1 MLGKKQE
8 AMDRIKALIDLIL
21 DQSSS
26 LREDVDAQLPAVSLG
41 SNAVARAAEEINRTM
56 DAALIVARHVDSLNE
71 LVDELQKEI
80 HLLRNSL

>member
-1 MLGKKQE
+1 MKKQE
-8 AMDRIKALIDLIL
+8 MMDKIKALIDRIL

-56 DAALIVARHVDSLNE
+56 DTALIVARHVDSLNE
-71 LVDELQKEI
+71 LVDQLQREI

>member
-1 MLGKKQE
+1 
-8 AMDRIKALIDLIL
+8 MDRIKSLIERIL

-56 DAALIVARHVDSLNE
+56 DTALIVARHVDSLNE
-71 LVDELQKEI
+71 LVDQLQKEI

>member
-1 MLGKKQE
+1 
-8 AMDRIKALIDLIL
+8 MDKIKALIERIL

-26 LREDVDAQLPAVSLG
+26 LREDVDAQLPAVSSG

-56 DAALIVARHVDSLNE
+56 DTALIVARHVDSLNE

>member
-1 MLGKKQE
+1 
-8 AMDRIKALIDLIL
+8 MDRIKALIERIL

-26 LREDVDAQLPAVSLG
+26 LREGVDAQLPAVSLG

-56 DAALIVARHVDSLNE
+56 DTALIVARHVDSLND
-71 LVDELQKEI
+71 LVDQLQREI